1 MKRFITLLLAAAMV
15 LSLTAC
21 GEKGT
26 TTGGL
31 SKNDQED
38 TVKKDPIGAQY
49 LQDLAVK
56 TAAYPDLPAMP
67 SEAELDEAF
76 STIDY
81 DKMGAE
87 AYEKAQEKIW
97 EDWDARSTAYYDALK
112 ALRSEGTAQPDAF
125 RGFTE
130 QTARALL
137 SGTDNT
143 VVSPANLYLALAMLS
158 ETTDGESRAQLL
170 SLLGLDD
177 TAEAQGAG
185 NYIWRNL
192 YGETSTGGTQLASS
206 LWLSDSVPYNEET
219 LETLAQQYLASTFSA
234 PMGDEKTDKAIGE
247 WINENTGDLLQD
259 AAGNIQT
266 KPETV
271 MFLLT
276 TLYFKDQW
284 SSEFWADATKKD
296 TFTAADGEKQT
307 VDFMHRTDDRAAY
320 SRGGNYTVA
329 ELRFQGGQA
338 MRFLL
343 PDEGTSLE
351 RFLADGSAMG
361 GLFGYDMGVSLPSG
375 KLIWSVPK
383 FDVSAD
389 LELTDAL
396 KALGVSDVF
405 DFDRADFSPLVDFD
419 RFDKAVA
426 VTQVQH
432 AARVK
437 IDEKG
442 CEAAAFTA
450 VRGDAQSAAPED
462 LPVIEMDLDRPFA
475 FMITGVDG
483 LPLFVGTVNTLD

>member
-1 MKRFITLLLAAAMV
+1 MKRFITLLLTAAMV
-15 LSLTAC
+15 LSLAAC
-21 GEKGT
+21 GDNGT
-26 TTGGL
+26 TIRNENE
-31 SKNDQED
+31 KDN
-38 TVKKDPIGAQY
+38 VKKDPIAAQY

-56 TAAYPDLPAMP
+56 TAAYPELPAMP
-67 SEAELDEAF
+67 SETELDEAF

-87 AYEKAQEKIW
+87 AYEKAQDKIW
-97 EDWDARSTAYYDALK
+97 EDWDARSTKYYDALR
-112 ALRSEGTAQPDAF
+112 ALRSEGTAHPDAF
-125 RGFTE
+125 LGFTKS
-130 QTARALL
+130 AAGALL
-137 SGTDNT
+137 SGEDN
-143 VVSPANLYLALAMLS
+143 VIVSPANLYLALAMLS
-158 ETTDGESRAQLL
+158 ETTDGDSRAQLL

-177 TAEAQGAG
+177 TAEARAAG
-185 NYIWRNL
+185 NYVWRNL
-192 YGETSTGGTQLASS
+192 YGETSTGKTQLASS
-206 LWLSDSVPYNEET
+206 VWLNENVPYNEET
-219 LETLAQQYLASTFSA
+219 LQVLAEQYLASTFSA

-271 MFLLT
+271 MLLLT

-320 SRGGNYTVA
+320 YRGENYTVA
-329 ELRFQGGQA
+329 ELNFRGGQS

-343 PDEGTSLE
+343 PDEGTTLESL
-351 RFLADGSAMG
+351 LADGTAAG
-361 GLFGYDMGVSLPSG
+361 GLLGYDKNENLPSG
-375 KLIWSVPK
+375 KLVWSVPK
-383 FDVSAD
+383 FDVSSD

-396 KALGVSDVF
+396 RALGISDVF

-450 VRGDAQSAAPED
+450 VTADAMSAAPED
-462 LPVIEMDLDRPFA
+462 LPVVEMDLNRPFA

-483 LPLFVGTVNTLD
+483 LPLFLGSVNTLK

>member
-1 MKRFITLLLAAAMV
+1 MKRFLTLLLAVAMV
-15 LSLTAC
+15 LSFAAC
-21 GEKGT
+21 GDNGT
-26 TTGGL
+26 TIRNENE
-31 SKNDQED
+31 KDN
-38 TVKKDPIGAQY
+38 VKKDPIAAQY

-56 TAAYPDLPAMP
+56 TAAYPELPAMP
-67 SEAELDEAF
+67 SETELDEAF

-87 AYEKAQEKIW
+87 AYEKAQDKIW
-97 EDWDARSTAYYDALK
+97 EDWDARSTKYYDALR
-112 ALRSEGTAQPDAF
+112 ALRSEGTAHPDAF
-125 RGFTE
+125 LGFTKS
-130 QTARALL
+130 AAGALL
-137 SGTDNT
+137 SGEDN
-143 VVSPANLYLALAMLS
+143 VIVSPANLYLALAMLS
-158 ETTDGESRAQLL
+158 ETTDGDSRAQLL

-192 YGETSTGGTQLASS
+192 YGETSTGKTQLASS
-206 LWLSDSVPYNEET
+206 VWLNENVPYNEET
-219 LETLAQQYLASTFSA
+219 LQVLAEQYLASTFSA

-271 MFLLT
+271 MLLLT

-329 ELRFQGGQA
+329 ELRFRSGQS

-343 PDEGTSLE
+343 PDEGTTLESL
-351 RFLADGSAMG
+351 LPNGDVVG
-361 GLFGYDMGVSLPSG
+361 GLMAYGMDAALPSAE
-375 KLIWSVPK
+375 IHWSVPK
-383 FDVSAD
+383 FDVDSN
-389 LELTDAL
+389 LEMTDAL
-396 KALGVSDVF
+396 KAMGVTDVF
-405 DFDRADFSPLVDFD
+405 DFNKADFSPLVDKEKFD
-419 RFDKAVA
+419 ESVA

-437 IDEKG
+437 VDEKG

-450 VRGDAQSAAPED
+450 VTADAMSAAPED
-462 LPVIEMDLDRPFA
+462 LPVVEMDLNRPFA
-475 FMITGVDG
+475 FLITGVDG
-483 LPLFVGTVNTLD
+483 LPLFLGSVNTLK

>member
-1 MKRFITLLLAAAMV
+1 MKRIFALLLAAAMT
-15 LSLTAC
+15 LSLCAC
-21 GEKGT
+21 GAGNADEREKE
-26 TTGGL
+26 
-31 SKNDQED
+31 KNE
-38 TVKKDPIGAQY
+38 VKRDPAAAQY
-49 LQDLAVK
+49 LQELAVK
-56 TAAYPDLPAMP
+56 TAEYPVLPAMP
-67 SEAELDEAF
+67 STEELDKAF

-97 EDWDARSTAYYDALK
+97 ADWDERSTKYYDALR
-112 ALRSEGTAQPDAF
+112 ALRSEGTAQSAAF
-125 RGFTE
+125 LGFTKSAAG
-130 QTARALL
+130 TLL
-137 SGTDNT
+137 SGEDNT
-143 VVSPANLYLALAMLS
+143 VLSPANLYLALAMLS
-158 ETTDGESRAQLL
+158 ETTDGESRGQIL

-177 TAEAQGAG
+177 TATAQSAG

-192 YGETSTGGTQLASS
+192 YGETATGKTQLASS

-234 PMGDEKTDKAIGE
+234 PMGEKKTDSAIAE
-247 WINENTGDLLQD
+247 WINENTGGLLAD
-259 AAGNIQT
+259 AAGGIET

-271 MFLLT
+271 MLLLT

-284 SSEFWADATKKD
+284 RDEFWAKETRQDV
-296 TFTAADGEKQT
+296 FTAAGGAQQT
-307 VDFMHRTDDRAAY
+307 VDFMHLTQDRASY
-320 SRGGNYTVA
+320 YRGENYTVA

-351 RFLADGSAMG
+351 SLLADGSAAG
-361 GLFGYDMGVSLPSG
+361 GLLGYDKKENLPSG

-383 FDVSAD
+383 FDISSD

-396 KALGVSDVF
+396 KALGVTDVF
-405 DFDRADFSPLVDFD
+405 DFDKSDFSPLIDEEKFD
-419 RFDKAVA
+419 ESVA
-426 VTQVQH
+426 VTKVQH

-450 VRGDAQSAAPED
+450 VTADEMSAAPED
-462 LPVIEMDLDRPFA
+462 LPVVEMDLNRPFA
-475 FMITGVDG
+475 FMITGVEG
-483 LPLFVGTVNTLD
+483 LPLFLGTVNTLK

>member
-15 LSLTAC
+15 LSLAAC

-26 TTGGL
+26 TIGGL

-38 TVKKDPIGAQY
+38 TVKKDPIAAQY

-125 RGFTE
+125 RSFTE

-177 TAEAQGAG
+177 NAEAQGAG

-206 LWLSDSVPYNEET
+206 LWLSDRVPYNEET

-234 PMGDEKTDKAIGE
+234 PMGEKKTDSAIAE
-247 WINENTGDLLQD
+247 WINENTGGLLD
-259 AAGNIQT
+259 SAAGGIET
-266 KPETV
+266 KPKTV
-271 MFLLT
+271 MLLLT

-284 SSEFWADATKKD
+284 RDEFWAKETRQDV
-296 TFTAADGEKQT
+296 FTAANGTQQT
-307 VDFMHRTDDRAAY
+307 VDFMHLTQDRAAY
-320 SRGGNYTVA
+320 CRGENYTVA

-343 PDEGTSLE
+343 PDEGTSLKS
-351 RFLADGSAMG
+351 FLADGSAVG
-361 GLFGYDMGVSLPSG
+361 GLLGYDMGVSLPSG

-383 FDVSAD
+383 FDVRSD

-396 KALGVSDVF
+396 RALGVSDVF

-432 AARVK
+432 AACVK
-437 IDEKG
+437 VDEKG

-450 VRGDAQSAAPED
+450 VRADAQSAAPED
-462 LPVIEMDLDRPFA
+462 LPVVEMDLNRPFA
-475 FMITGVDG
+475 FLITGVDG
-483 LPLFVGTVNTLD
+483 LPLFLGTVNSL

>member
-1 MKRFITLLLAAAMV
+1 MKRFLTLLLAVAMV
-15 LSLTAC
+15 LSFAAC
-21 GEKGT
+21 GDNGT
-26 TTGGL
+26 TIR
-31 SKNDQED
+31 NENEED
-38 TVKKDPIGAQY
+38 NVKKDPIAAQY

-56 TAAYPDLPAMP
+56 TAAYPELPAMP
-67 SEAELDEAF
+67 SETELDEAF

-87 AYEKAQEKIW
+87 AYEKAQDKIW
-97 EDWDARSTAYYDALK
+97 ADWDARSTKYYDALR
-112 ALRSEGTAQPDAF
+112 ALRSEGTAHPDAF
-125 RGFTE
+125 LDFTE
-130 QTARALL
+130 KAAAELL
-137 SGTDNT
+137 SAQENT
-143 VVSPANLYLALAMLS
+143 VISPANLYLALAMLS
-158 ETTDGESRAQLL
+158 ETTDGDSRAQLL

-177 TAEAQGAG
+177 TAEARAAG
-185 NYIWRNL
+185 NYVWRNL
-192 YGETSTGGTQLASS
+192 YGETSTGKTQLASS
-206 LWLSDSVPYNEET
+206 LWLNENVPYNEET
-219 LETLAQQYLASTFSA
+219 LQVLAEQYLASTFSA

-247 WINENTGDLLQD
+247 WINENTGNLLQD

-271 MFLLT
+271 MLLLT

-329 ELRFQGGQA
+329 ELRFRSGQS

-343 PDEGTSLE
+343 PDEGTSLKSL
-351 RFLADGSAMG
+351 LADGSAVG

-396 KALGVSDVF
+396 RALGVSDVF

-437 IDEKG
+437 VDEKG

-450 VRGDAQSAAPED
+450 ITADCTSAMPEE

-483 LPLFVGTVNTLD
+483 LPLFLGSVNTLK

>member
-125 RGFTE
+125 RGFTD

-351 RFLADGSAMG
+351 RLLADGSAMG

>member
-15 LSLTAC
+15 LSLAAC

-26 TTGGL
+26 TIGGL

-38 TVKKDPIGAQY
+38 TVKKDPIAAQY

-125 RGFTE
+125 RSFTE

-234 PMGDEKTDKAIGE
+234 PMGEKKTDSAIAE
-247 WINENTGDLLQD
+247 WINENTGGLLD
-259 AAGNIQT
+259 SAAGGIET
-266 KPETV
+266 KPKTV
-271 MFLLT
+271 MLLLT

-284 SSEFWADATKKD
+284 RDEFWANATKKD
-296 TFTAADGEKQT
+296 TFTAANGAQQT
-307 VDFMHRTDDRAAY
+307 VDFMHLTQDRASY
-320 SRGGNYTVA
+320 YRGENYTVA

-351 RFLADGSAMG
+351 RLLAGGSAAG
-361 GLFGYDMGVSLPSG
+361 GLLGYDMGVSLPSG

-450 VRGDAQSAAPED
+450 VRADAQSAAPED

-475 FMITGVDG
+475 FLITG
-483 LPLFVGTVNTLD
+483 GTVNTLD

>member
-1 MKRFITLLLAAAMV
+1 MKRFLTLLLAVAMV
-15 LSLTAC
+15 LSFAAC
-21 GEKGT
+21 GDNGT
-26 TTGGL
+26 TIR
-31 SKNDQED
+31 NENEED
-38 TVKKDPIGAQY
+38 NVKKDPIAAQY

-56 TAAYPDLPAMP
+56 TAAYPELPAMP
-67 SEAELDEAF
+67 SETELDEAF

-87 AYEKAQEKIW
+87 AYEKAQDKIW
-97 EDWDARSTAYYDALK
+97 ADWDARSTKYYDALR
-112 ALRSEGTAQPDAF
+112 ALRSEGTAHPDAF
-125 RGFTE
+125 LDFTE
-130 QTARALL
+130 KAAAELL
-137 SGTDNT
+137 SAQENT
-143 VVSPANLYLALAMLS
+143 VISPANLYLALAMLS
-158 ETTDGESRAQLL
+158 ETTDGDSRAQLL

-192 YGETSTGGTQLASS
+192 YGETSTGKTQLASS
-206 LWLSDSVPYNEET
+206 VWLNENVPYNEET
-219 LETLAQQYLASTFSA
+219 LQVLAEQYLASTFSA

-266 KPETV
+266 KPKTV
-271 MFLLT
+271 MLLLT

-284 SSEFWADATKKD
+284 SSQFWADATKKD

-320 SRGGNYTVA
+320 YRGENYTVA
-329 ELRFQGGQA
+329 ELGFRGGQS

-343 PDEGTSLE
+343 PDEGTSLKSL
-351 RFLADGSAMG
+351 LADGSAVG

-396 KALGVSDVF
+396 RALGVSDVF

-437 IDEKG
+437 VGEKG

-450 VRGDAQSAAPED
+450 VRADAQSAAPED
-462 LPVIEMDLDRPFA
+462 LPVVEMDLNRPFA
-475 FMITGVDG
+475 FLITGVDG
-483 LPLFVGTVNTLD
+483 LPLFLGSVNTLK

>member
-1 MKRFITLLLAAAMV
+1 MKRFLTLLLAVAMV
-15 LSLTAC
+15 LSFAAC
-21 GEKGT
+21 GDNGT
-26 TTGGL
+26 TIRNENE
-31 SKNDQED
+31 KDN
-38 TVKKDPIGAQY
+38 VKKDPIAAQY

-56 TAAYPDLPAMP
+56 TAAYPELPAMP
-67 SEAELDEAF
+67 SETELDEAF

-87 AYEKAQEKIW
+87 AYEKAQDKIW
-97 EDWDARSTAYYDALK
+97 EDWDARSTKYYDALR
-112 ALRSEGTAQPDAF
+112 ALRSEGTAHPDAF
-125 RGFTE
+125 LGFTKS
-130 QTARALL
+130 AAGALL
-137 SGTDNT
+137 SGEDN
-143 VVSPANLYLALAMLS
+143 VIVSPANLYLALAMLS
-158 ETTDGESRAQLL
+158 ETTDGDSRAQLL

-192 YGETSTGGTQLASS
+192 YGETSTGKTQLASS
-206 LWLSDSVPYNEET
+206 VWLNENVPYNEET
-219 LETLAQQYLASTFSA
+219 LQVLAEQYLASTFSA

-271 MFLLT
+271 MLLLT

-320 SRGGNYTVA
+320 YRGENYTVA
-329 ELRFQGGQA
+329 ELNFRGGQS

-343 PDEGTSLE
+343 PDEGTTLESL
-351 RFLADGSAMG
+351 LANGEVVG
-361 GLFGYDMGVSLPSG
+361 GLMAYDMDAALPSAE
-375 KLIWSVPK
+375 IHWSVPK
-383 FDVSAD
+383 FDVDSN

-396 KALGVSDVF
+396 KAMGVTDVF
-405 DFDRADFSPLVDFD
+405 DFNKADFSPLIDEEKFD
-419 RFDKAVA
+419 ESVA

-450 VRGDAQSAAPED
+450 VTADAMSAAPED
-462 LPVIEMDLDRPFA
+462 LPVVEMDLNRPFA
-475 FMITGVDG
+475 FLITGVDG
-483 LPLFVGTVNTLD
+483 LPLFLGSVNTLK

>member
-1 MKRFITLLLAAAMV
+1 MKRFLTLLLAVAMV
-15 LSLTAC
+15 LSFAAC
-21 GEKGT
+21 GDNGT
-26 TTGGL
+26 TIRNENE
-31 SKNDQED
+31 KDN
-38 TVKKDPIGAQY
+38 VKKDPIAAQY

-56 TAAYPDLPAMP
+56 TAAYPELPAMP
-67 SEAELDEAF
+67 SETELDEAF

-87 AYEKAQEKIW
+87 AYEKAQDKIW
-97 EDWDARSTAYYDALK
+97 EDWDARSTKYYDALR
-112 ALRSEGTAQPDAF
+112 ALRSEGTAHPDAF
-125 RGFTE
+125 LGFTKS
-130 QTARALL
+130 AAGALL
-137 SGTDNT
+137 SGEDN
-143 VVSPANLYLALAMLS
+143 VIVSPANLYLALAMLS
-158 ETTDGESRAQLL
+158 ETTDGDSRAQLL

-192 YGETSTGGTQLASS
+192 YGETSTGKTQLASS
-206 LWLSDSVPYNEET
+206 VWLNENVPYNEET
-219 LETLAQQYLASTFSA
+219 LQVLAEQYLASTFSA

-266 KPETV
+266 KPKTV
-271 MFLLT
+271 MLLLT

-320 SRGGNYTVA
+320 YRGENYTVA
-329 ELRFQGGQA
+329 ELGFRGGQS

-343 PDEGTSLE
+343 PDEGTSLKSL
-351 RFLADGSAMG
+351 LADGSAVG

-396 KALGVSDVF
+396 RALGVSDVF

-437 IDEKG
+437 VGEKG

-450 VRGDAQSAAPED
+450 VRADAQSAAPED
-462 LPVIEMDLDRPFA
+462 LPVVEMDLNRPFA
-475 FMITGVDG
+475 FLITGVDG
-483 LPLFVGTVNTLD
+483 LPLFLGSVNTLK

>member
-1 MKRFITLLLAAAMV
+1 MKRFITLLLTAAMV
-15 LSLTAC
+15 LSLAAC
-21 GEKGT
+21 GDNGT
-26 TTGGL
+26 TIRNENE
-31 SKNDQED
+31 KDN
-38 TVKKDPIGAQY
+38 VKKDPIAAQY

-125 RGFTE
+125 RSFTE

-206 LWLSDSVPYNEET
+206 LWLSDRVPYNEET

-234 PMGDEKTDKAIGE
+234 PMGEKKTDSAIAE
-247 WINENTGDLLQD
+247 WINENTGGLLD
-259 AAGNIQT
+259 SAAGGIET
-266 KPETV
+266 KPRTV
-271 MFLLT
+271 MLLLT
-276 TLYFKDQW
+276 TLYFEDQW
-284 SSEFWADATKKD
+284 RDEFWANATKKD
-296 TFTAADGEKQT
+296 TFTAANGAQQT
-307 VDFMHRTDDRAAY
+307 VDFMHLTQDRASY
-320 SRGGNYTVA
+320 YRGENYTVA

-351 RFLADGSAMG
+351 RLLAGGSAAG
-361 GLFGYDMGVSLPSG
+361 GLLGYDMGVSLPSG

-462 LPVIEMDLDRPFA
+462 LPVIEMDLNRPFA

>member
-1 MKRFITLLLAAAMV
+1 MKRFLTLLLTAAMV
-15 LSLTAC
+15 LSLAAC
-21 GEKGT
+21 GDNGT
-26 TTGGL
+26 TIRNENE
-31 SKNDQED
+31 KDN
-38 TVKKDPIGAQY
+38 VKKDPIAAQY

-56 TAAYPDLPAMP
+56 TAAYPELPAMP
-67 SEAELDEAF
+67 SETELDEAF

-87 AYEKAQEKIW
+87 AYEKAQDKIW
-97 EDWDARSTAYYDALK
+97 EDWDARSTKYYDALR
-112 ALRSEGTAQPDAF
+112 ALRSEGTAHPDAF
-125 RGFTE
+125 LGFTKS
-130 QTARALL
+130 AAGALL
-137 SGTDNT
+137 SGEDN
-143 VVSPANLYLALAMLS
+143 VIVSPANLYLALAMLS
-158 ETTDGESRAQLL
+158 ETTDGDSRAQLL

-177 TAEAQGAG
+177 TAKARAAG
-185 NYIWRNL
+185 NYVWRNL
-192 YGETSTGGTQLASS
+192 YGETSTGKTQLASS
-206 LWLSDSVPYNEET
+206 VWLNENVPYNEET
-219 LETLAQQYLASTFSA
+219 LQVLAEQYLASTFSA

-271 MFLLT
+271 MLLLT

-284 SSEFWADATKKD
+284 RDKFWEDATKKD

-320 SRGGNYTVA
+320 YRGENYTVA
-329 ELRFQGGQA
+329 ELRFRSGQS

-343 PDEGTSLE
+343 PDEGTTLESL
-351 RFLADGSAMG
+351 LADGKAVG
-361 GLFGYDMGVSLPSG
+361 GLMAYGMDAALPSAE
-375 KLIWSVPK
+375 IHWSVPK
-383 FDVSAD
+383 FDVDSN

-396 KALGVSDVF
+396 KAMGVTDVF
-405 DFDRADFSPLVDFD
+405 DFNKADFSPLIDEEKFD
-419 RFDKAVA
+419 ESVA

-450 VRGDAQSAAPED
+450 VTADAMSAAPED
-462 LPVIEMDLDRPFA
+462 LPVVEMDMNRPFA
-475 FMITGVDG
+475 FLITGVDG
-483 LPLFVGTVNTLD
+483 LPLFLGSVNTLK

>member
-351 RFLADGSAMG
+351 RLLADGSAMG

>member
-1 MKRFITLLLAAAMV
+1 MKRFITLLLTAAMV
-15 LSLTAC
+15 LSLAAC
-21 GEKGT
+21 GDNGT
-26 TTGGL
+26 TIRNENE
-31 SKNDQED
+31 KDN
-38 TVKKDPIGAQY
+38 VKKDPIAAQY

-56 TAAYPDLPAMP
+56 TAAYPELPAMP
-67 SEAELDEAF
+67 SETELDEAF

-87 AYEKAQEKIW
+87 AYEKAQDKIW
-97 EDWDARSTAYYDALK
+97 EDWDARSTKYYDALR
-112 ALRSEGTAQPDAF
+112 ALRSEGTAHPDAF
-125 RGFTE
+125 LDFTE
-130 QTARALL
+130 KAAAELL
-137 SGTDNT
+137 SAQENT
-143 VVSPANLYLALAMLS
+143 VISPANLYLALAMLS
-158 ETTDGESRAQLL
+158 ETTDGDSRAQLL
-170 SLLGLDD
+170 SLLGLND

-192 YGETSTGGTQLASS
+192 YGETSTGKTQLASS
-206 LWLSDSVPYNEET
+206 VWLNENVPYNEET
-219 LETLAQQYLASTFSA
+219 LQVLAEQYLASTFSA

-271 MFLLT
+271 MLLLT

-320 SRGGNYTVA
+320 YRGENYTVA
-329 ELRFQGGQA
+329 ELGFRGGQS

-343 PDEGTSLE
+343 PDEGTTLESL
-351 RFLADGSAMG
+351 LADGKAVG
-361 GLFGYDMGVSLPSG
+361 GLMAYGMDAALPSAE
-375 KLIWSVPK
+375 IHWSVPK
-383 FDVSAD
+383 FDVDSN

-396 KALGVSDVF
+396 KALGVTDVF
-405 DFDRADFSPLVDFD
+405 DFNKADFSPLVDKEKFD
-419 RFDKAVA
+419 ESVA

-437 IDEKG
+437 VDEKG

-450 VRGDAQSAAPED
+450 VTADAMSAAPED
-462 LPVIEMDLDRPFA
+462 LPVVEMDLNRPFA
-475 FMITGVDG
+475 FLITGVDG
-483 LPLFVGTVNTLD
+483 LPLFLGSVNTLK

>member
-1 MKRFITLLLAAAMV
+1 MKRFLTLLLAVAMV
-15 LSLTAC
+15 LSFAAC
-21 GEKGT
+21 GDNGT
-26 TTGGL
+26 TIR
-31 SKNDQED
+31 NENEED
-38 TVKKDPIGAQY
+38 NVKKDPIAAQY

-56 TAAYPDLPAMP
+56 TAAYPELPAMP
-67 SEAELDEAF
+67 SETELDEAF

-87 AYEKAQEKIW
+87 AYEKAQDKIW
-97 EDWDARSTAYYDALK
+97 ADWDARSTKYYDALR
-112 ALRSEGTAQPDAF
+112 ALRSEGTAHPDAF
-125 RGFTE
+125 LDFTE
-130 QTARALL
+130 KAAAELL
-137 SGTDNT
+137 SAQENT
-143 VVSPANLYLALAMLS
+143 VISPANLYLALAMLS
-158 ETTDGESRAQLL
+158 ETTDGDSRAQLL

-192 YGETSTGGTQLASS
+192 YGETSTGKTQLASS
-206 LWLSDSVPYNEET
+206 VWLNENVPYNEET
-219 LETLAQQYLASTFSA
+219 LQVLAEQYLASTFSA

-266 KPETV
+266 KPKTV
-271 MFLLT
+271 MLLLT

-320 SRGGNYTVA
+320 YRGENYTVA
-329 ELRFQGGQA
+329 ELGFRGGQS

-343 PDEGTSLE
+343 PDEGTSLKSL
-351 RFLADGSAMG
+351 LADGSAVG

-396 KALGVSDVF
+396 RALGVSDVF

-437 IDEKG
+437 VGEKG

-450 VRGDAQSAAPED
+450 VRADAQSAAPED
-462 LPVIEMDLDRPFA
+462 LPVVEMDMNRPFA
-475 FMITGVDG
+475 FLITGVDG
-483 LPLFVGTVNTLD
+483 LPLFLGSVNTLK

>member
-1 MKRFITLLLAAAMV
+1 MKRFITLLLTAAMV
-15 LSLTAC
+15 LSLAAC
-21 GEKGT
+21 GDNGT
-26 TTGGL
+26 TIRNENE
-31 SKNDQED
+31 KDN
-38 TVKKDPIGAQY
+38 VKKDPIAAQY

-56 TAAYPDLPAMP
+56 TAAYPELPAMP
-67 SEAELDEAF
+67 SETELDEAF

-87 AYEKAQEKIW
+87 AYEKAQDKIW
-97 EDWDARSTAYYDALK
+97 EDWDARSTKYYDALR
-112 ALRSEGTAQPDAF
+112 ALRSEGTAHPDAF
-125 RGFTE
+125 LGFTKS
-130 QTARALL
+130 AAGALL
-137 SGTDNT
+137 SGEDN
-143 VVSPANLYLALAMLS
+143 VIVSPANLYLALAMLS
-158 ETTDGESRAQLL
+158 ETTDGDSRAQLL
-170 SLLGLDD
+170 SLLGLENTD
-177 TAEAQGAG
+177 ASRAAG
-185 NYIWRNL
+185 NYVWRNL
-192 YGETSTGGTQLASS
+192 YGETSTGKTQLASS
-206 LWLSDSVPYNEET
+206 VWLNENVPYNEET
-219 LETLAQQYLASTFSA
+219 LQVLAEQYLASTFSA

-271 MFLLT
+271 MLLLT

-320 SRGGNYTVA
+320 YRGENYTVA
-329 ELRFQGGQA
+329 ELGFRGGQS

-343 PDEGTSLE
+343 PDEGTTLE
-351 RFLADGSAMG
+351 RLLADDTVVG
-361 GLFGYDMGVSLPSG
+361 GLMIYDMGVSLPSG
-375 KLIWSVPK
+375 KLVWSVPK
-383 FDVSAD
+383 FDVDSN

-396 KALGVSDVF
+396 KALGVTDVF
-405 DFDRADFSPLVDFD
+405 DFNKADFSPLVDKEKFD
-419 RFDKAVA
+419 ESVA

-450 VRGDAQSAAPED
+450 VTADAMSAAPED
-462 LPVIEMDLDRPFA
+462 LPVVEMDLNRPFA

-483 LPLFVGTVNTLD
+483 LPLFLGSVNTLK

>member
-1 MKRFITLLLAAAMV
+1 MKRFLTLLLAAAMV
-15 LSLTAC
+15 LSFAAC
-21 GEKGT
+21 GENGT
-26 TTGGL
+26 TIRNENE
-31 SKNDQED
+31 KDN
-38 TVKKDPIGAQY
+38 VKKDPIAAQY

-56 TAAYPDLPAMP
+56 TAAYPELPAMP
-67 SEAELDEAF
+67 SETELDEAF

-87 AYEKAQEKIW
+87 AYEKAQDKIW
-97 EDWDARSTAYYDALK
+97 EDWDARSTKYYDALR
-112 ALRSEGTAQPDAF
+112 ALRSEGTAHPDAF
-125 RGFTE
+125 LGFTKS
-130 QTARALL
+130 AAGALL
-137 SGTDNT
+137 SGEDN
-143 VVSPANLYLALAMLS
+143 VIVSPANLYLALAMLS
-158 ETTDGESRAQLL
+158 ETTDGDSRAQLL

-177 TAEAQGAG
+177 TAKARAAG
-185 NYIWRNL
+185 NYVWRNL
-192 YGETSTGGTQLASS
+192 YGETSTGKTQLASS
-206 LWLSDSVPYNEET
+206 VWLNENVPYNEET
-219 LETLAQQYLASTFSA
+219 LQVLAEQYLASTFSA

-271 MFLLT
+271 MLLLT

-284 SSEFWADATKKD
+284 RDKFWEDATKKD

-320 SRGGNYTVA
+320 YRGENYTVA
-329 ELRFQGGQA
+329 ELRFRSGQS

-343 PDEGTSLE
+343 PDEGTTLESL
-351 RFLADGSAMG
+351 LADGKAVG
-361 GLFGYDMGVSLPSG
+361 GLMAYGMDAALPSAE
-375 KLIWSVPK
+375 IHWSVPK
-383 FDVSAD
+383 FDVDSN

-396 KALGVSDVF
+396 KAMGVTDVF
-405 DFDRADFSPLVDFD
+405 DFNKADFSPLIDEEKFD
-419 RFDKAVA
+419 ESVA

-450 VRGDAQSAAPED
+450 VTADAMSAAPED
-462 LPVIEMDLDRPFA
+462 LPVVEMDMNRPFA
-475 FMITGVDG
+475 FLITGVDG
-483 LPLFVGTVNTLD
+483 LPLFLGSVNTLK

>member
-1 MKRFITLLLAAAMV
+1 MKRFITLLLTAAMV
-15 LSLTAC
+15 LSLAAC
-21 GEKGT
+21 GDNGT
-26 TTGGL
+26 TIRNENE
-31 SKNDQED
+31 KDN
-38 TVKKDPIGAQY
+38 VKKDPIAAQY

-56 TAAYPDLPAMP
+56 TAAYPELPAMP
-67 SEAELDEAF
+67 SETELDEAF

-87 AYEKAQEKIW
+87 AYEKAQDKIW
-97 EDWDARSTAYYDALK
+97 EDWDARSTKYYDALR
-112 ALRSEGTAQPDAF
+112 ALRSEGTAHPDAF
-125 RGFTE
+125 LGFTKS
-130 QTARALL
+130 AAGALL
-137 SGTDNT
+137 SGEDN
-143 VVSPANLYLALAMLS
+143 VIVSPANLYLALAMLS
-158 ETTDGESRAQLL
+158 ETTDGDSRAQLL
-170 SLLGLDD
+170 SLLGLENTD
-177 TAEAQGAG
+177 ASRAAG
-185 NYIWRNL
+185 NYVWRNL
-192 YGETSTGGTQLASS
+192 YGETSTGKTQLASS
-206 LWLSDSVPYNEET
+206 VWLNENVPYNEET
-219 LETLAQQYLASTFSA
+219 LQVLAEQYLASTFSA

-271 MFLLT
+271 MLLLT

-320 SRGGNYTVA
+320 YRGENYTVA
-329 ELRFQGGQA
+329 ELGFRGGQS

-343 PDEGTSLE
+343 PDEGTTLESL
-351 RFLADGSAMG
+351 LADGKAVG
-361 GLFGYDMGVSLPSG
+361 GLMAYGMDAALPSAE
-375 KLIWSVPK
+375 IHWSVPK
-383 FDVSAD
+383 FDVDSN

-396 KALGVSDVF
+396 KALGVTDVF
-405 DFDRADFSPLVDFD
+405 DFNKADFSPLIDEEKFD
-419 RFDKAVA
+419 ESVA

-450 VRGDAQSAAPED
+450 VTADAMSAAPED
-462 LPVIEMDLDRPFA
+462 LPVVEMDLNRPFA
-475 FMITGVDG
+475 FLITGVDG
-483 LPLFVGTVNTLD
+483 LPLFLGSVNTLK

>member
-320 SRGGNYTVA
+320 SRGENYTVA

-351 RFLADGSAMG
+351 RLLADGSAMG

>member
-15 LSLTAC
+15 LSLAAC

-26 TTGGL
+26 TIGGL
-31 SKNDQED
+31 SENDQED

-87 AYEKAQEKIW
+87 AYEKAQDKIW
-97 EDWDARSTAYYDALK
+97 EDWDARSTKYYDALR
-112 ALRSEGTAQPDAF
+112 ALRSEGTAHPDAF
-125 RGFTE
+125 LGFTKS
-130 QTARALL
+130 AAGALL
-137 SGTDNT
+137 SGEDN
-143 VVSPANLYLALAMLS
+143 VIVSPANLYLALAMLS
-158 ETTDGESRAQLL
+158 ETTDGDSRAQLL

-177 TAEAQGAG
+177 TAEARAAG
-185 NYIWRNL
+185 NYVWRNL

-206 LWLSDSVPYNEET
+206 LWLSDRVPYNEET

-271 MFLLT
+271 MLLLT

-284 SSEFWADATKKD
+284 RDEFWANATKKD
-296 TFTAADGEKQT
+296 TFTAANGAQQT
-307 VDFMHRTDDRAAY
+307 VDFMHLTQDRASY
-320 SRGGNYTVA
+320 YRGENYTVA

-351 RFLADGSAMG
+351 RLLADGTAAG
-361 GLFGYDMGVSLPSG
+361 GLLDYDKRENLPSG

-396 KALGVSDVF
+396 RALGVSDVF

-450 VRGDAQSAAPED
+450 ITAVESSALPEE
-462 LPVIEMDLDRPFA
+462 LPVVEMNLNRPFA

-483 LPLFVGTVNTLD
+483 LPLFLGTVNTLK

>member
-15 LSLTAC
+15 LSLAAC

-26 TTGGL
+26 TIGGL
-31 SKNDQED
+31 SENDQED

-87 AYEKAQEKIW
+87 AYEKAQDKIW
-97 EDWDARSTAYYDALK
+97 EDWDARSTKYYDALR
-112 ALRSEGTAQPDAF
+112 ALRSEGTAHPDAF
-125 RGFTE
+125 LGFTKS
-130 QTARALL
+130 AAGALL
-137 SGTDNT
+137 SGEDN
-143 VVSPANLYLALAMLS
+143 VIVSPANLYLALAMLS
-158 ETTDGESRAQLL
+158 ETTDGDSRAQLL

-177 TAEAQGAG
+177 TAEARAAG
-185 NYIWRNL
+185 NYVWRNL

-206 LWLSDSVPYNEET
+206 LWLSDRVPYNEET

-271 MFLLT
+271 MLLLT

-284 SSEFWADATKKD
+284 RDEFWANATKKD
-296 TFTAADGEKQT
+296 TFTAANGAQQT
-307 VDFMHRTDDRAAY
+307 VDFMHLTQDRASY
-320 SRGGNYTVA
+320 YRGENYTVA

-351 RFLADGSAMG
+351 RLLADGTAAG
-361 GLFGYDMGVSLPSG
+361 GLLDYDKRENLPSG

-396 KALGVSDVF
+396 RALGVSDVF

-432 AARVK
+432 AAHVK

-450 VRGDAQSAAPED
+450 ITAVESSALPEE
-462 LPVIEMDLDRPFA
+462 LPVVEMNLNRPFA

-483 LPLFVGTVNTLD
+483 LPLFLGTVNTLK